1 MMLPA
6 TWKRAVLH
14 SKAASV
20 ASVVVVCRG
29 TWRKGAETATH
40 EHWVTQSATDPL
52 TCTDQGCTE
61 KQKQSGNKVEDHPD
75 ERCVEVKQATKKKK
89 KGRNKPALLEREG
102 EEVEQGIR

>member
-29 TWRKGAETATH
+29 TWRKGAETTII
-40 EHWVTQSATDPL
+40 EHRVSQFLHWQPIRSPAPTRVALKS
-52 TCTDQGCTE
+52 
-61 KQKQSGNKVEDHPD
+61 KNKV
-75 ERCVEVKQATKKKK
+75 ATKLKIILMN
-89 KGRNKPALLEREG
+89 G
-102 EEVEQGIR
+102 V